1 MYHKTV
7 KHLLSLFSS
16 LEASLKFHPPKSTV
30 FMQGNV
36 ITDKVFL
43 KIQSEKKKKDMLKE
57 KVVESDEELVC

>member
-1 MYHKTV
+1 
-7 KHLLSLFSS
+7 
-16 LEASLKFHPPKSTV
+16 
-30 FMQGNV
+30 MQGNV